1 MADDRQC
8 CRWLCAGGAG
18 GGLFAAVLY
27 GHLDMEFVDMT
38 SKTWIGIV
46 VIGLFSFLVSQ
57 GRGWGSML
65 WLLLGVVWL
74 SYCLEKDA

>member
-1 MADDRQC
+1 MK
-8 CRWLCAGGAG
+8 
-18 GGLFAAVLY
+18 
-27 GHLDMEFVDMT
+27 T
-38 SKTWIGIV
+38 KTWIGIV

-65 WLLLGVVWL
+65 WLLLGAVWL